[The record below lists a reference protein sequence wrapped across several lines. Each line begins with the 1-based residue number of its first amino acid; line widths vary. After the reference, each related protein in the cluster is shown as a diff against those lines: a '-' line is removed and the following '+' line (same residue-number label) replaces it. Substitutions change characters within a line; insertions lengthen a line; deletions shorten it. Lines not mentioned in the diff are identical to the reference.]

1 MDQHA
6 NHKLRAGRRESTL
19 QAPLYGLA
27 GSFMVG
33 ALVTSA
39 ASGVRWGLFLI
50 GCALLVAATNI
61 SLTVRRRGVN
71 GATSLPADARR

>member
-6 NHKLRAGRRESTL
+6 NQNLRSGGRESTL

-33 ALVTSA
+33 ALVT
-39 ASGVRWGLFLI
+39 GPPPGIRWGLCLI
-50 GCALLVAATNI
+50 GYALLVAAGNL
-61 SLTVRRRGVN
+61 SVTVRRRGVN
-71 GATSLPADARR
+71 GATSLSAGARR